1 MAIPKSATERSFRMV
16 KSIVHFIEF
25 KGDELHIFWRDF
37 GDGTSAG
44 PMGTSRVNQ
53 SYNLSSKDKY
63 HKSIFHAIW
72 LRDNDQGPQSRHPL
86 NGQRLFNIVDVPED
100 IYIANAKLVSG
111 ITNQNG
117 THEAIEL
124 KFSGNNGTYEFECRF
139 DATWLRTQSYCDNL
153 DTSKKRDGEC
163 LKNNIRNLDVIERAP
178 FNNVAVPINNRSD
191 VQWWD
196 KGYFQNI
203 CNDPNNPDTNAGP
216 FQNGLQFHDYNT
228 LLLLD
233 KEWKQNY
240 YKNKKCL
247 SKESQ
252 SFYEERRI
260 KFKPLF
266 DFLKDFIKYGFML
279 LKGVPAREGEILNLP
294 SLFDGY
300 VRETNYGPTFDV
312 VAKKNPNNL
321 AYTNLAVTPHTDNPY
336 RNPVP
341 SIQILHC
348 LKNECD
354 GGLTGLVDGFMAAE
368 KIRQLCGQEVTDNI
382 DKSIPNTKNYFHL
395 LSNYFVPYEYHNRA
409 YDVMK
414 DDDIINMERNLNGGP
429 PEQNNLQYVY
439 NQQSAYL
446 RHRQPIIELDDR
458 GKVIA
463 VAFNNRSASA
473 FDFPSSL
480 GEENSL
486 MTDFYAAYRKFAQVI
501 FDEKMQFNIKM
512 QPGDAIIFDN
522 RRVLH
527 ARTSFSYNA
536 FGKESSPR
544 HLQGCYSDKDAVFSK
559 YLLMMEELGESTYV
573 Y

>member
-1 MAIPKSATERSFRMV
+1 MELSSDSKIGNRKVISDGKDV
-16 KSIVHFIEF
+16 KSIVQFIEF
-25 KGDELHIFWRDF
+25 KGHELHICWKAFYDATNAAPKI
-37 GDGTSAG
+37 TSKI
-44 PMGTSRVNQ
+44 NH
-53 SYNLSSKDKY
+53 SYNVSSQEKY
-63 HKSIFHAIW
+63 DRSIFHAIW

-111 ITNQNG
+111 ITNRNG
-117 THEAIEL
+117 SHEAIEL
-124 KFSGNNGTYEFECRF
+124 KFGGNNGTYEYECRF
-139 DATWLRTQSYCDNL
+139 DATWLRRQSYCDNF
-153 DTSKKRDGEC
+153 DTSKKRGGEFV
-163 LKNNIRNLDVIERAP
+163 KNKISKIHLVECTSFD
-178 FNNVAVPINNRSD
+178 VPIINRSD
-191 VQWWD
+191 IQLWD

-203 CNDPNNPDTNAGP
+203 SNDPNNPDTNAGP

-247 SKESQ
+247 NKESQ
-252 SFYEERRI
+252 SFCADRRI

-266 DFLKDFIKYGFML
+266 DFLNDFVKYGFML

-348 LKNECD
+348 LKNECE
-354 GGLTGLVDGFMAAE
+354 GGLTGLVDGFIAAE
-368 KIRQLCGQEVTDNI
+368 KIRQLCST
-382 DKSIPNTKNYFHL
+382 PNTKNYFHL
-395 LSNYFVPYEYHNRA
+395 LSSYFVPYEYHNPA
-409 YDVMK
+409 YDAMK
-414 DDDIINMERNLNGGP
+414 DDDIIDMESNSNGGI
-429 PEQNNLQYVY
+429 PEQNNMHFVY

-463 VAFNNRSASA
+463 VSFNNRSASA

-486 MTDFYAAYRKFAQVI
+486 MTDFYSAYRTFAQVI
-501 FDEKMQFNIKM
+501 FDDKMQFNIKM

-527 ARTSFSYNA
+527 ARTSFTYNA

>member
-1 MAIPKSATERSFRMV
+1 MELSTASKIGTRNIVSDGKDFN
-16 KSIVHFIEF
+16 SIVQFIEF
-25 KGDELHIFWRDF
+25 KGDELHIFWKDF
-37 GDGTSAG
+37 SDGTTAG
-44 PMGTSRVNQ
+44 PKSTSRVNQ
-53 SYNLSSKDKY
+53 YHNWSSKEKY
-63 HKSIFHAIW
+63 DKSIFHAIW
-72 LRDNDQGPQSRHPL
+72 LRDNDQGPLSRHPL

-100 IYIANAKLVSG
+100 VYIANAKLVSG
-111 ITNQNG
+111 IGNQNG
-117 THEAIEL
+117 ACEAIEL
-124 KFSGNNGTYEFECRF
+124 TFGGNNGTYEFECRF
-139 DATWLRTQSYCDNL
+139 DASWLRTKSYCDNF
-153 DTSKKRDGEC
+153 DTSKKRGGEFSE
-163 LKNNIRNLDVIERAP
+163 NNIRNLDVIECAP
-178 FNNVAVPINNRSD
+178 FNNVAVPIMNRSD
-191 VQWWD
+191 VQLWD

-203 CNDPNNPDTNAGP
+203 YNDPNNPDTNAGP

-240 YKNKKCL
+240 YKRRKCL
-247 SKESQ
+247 NKASES
-252 SFYEERRI
+252 FCEERRI

-266 DFLKDFIKYGFML
+266 DFLNDFVKYGFML

-348 LKNECD
+348 LKNECE

-368 KIRQLCGQEVTDNI
+368 KIRQLCST
-382 DKSIPNTKNYFHL
+382 PNTKNYFHL
-395 LSNYFVPYEYHNRA
+395 LSNYFVPYEYHNSA

-414 DDDIINMERNLNGGP
+414 DDDNLDMETNLKGET
-429 PEQNNLQYVY
+429 PEKNNIHYVY

-463 VAFNNRSASA
+463 VSFNNRSASA

-501 FDEKMQFNIKM
+501 FDNTMQFNIKM